1 MSEDLCYQAIGELA
15 AQLESKQISPVELT
29 RAYLERIRELDG
41 KLNSY
46 ITLTEDT
53 AIRQARRAEAEIL
66 AGRYR
71 GPLHGVPYAVKDLV
85 ATKGIRTTWGSR
97 LFEDQV
103 PDHDATIIER
113 LRGAG
118 AILLGKLSMSELAF
132 GGRPEA
138 ALNGPVHN
146 P

>member
-1 MSEDLCYQAIGELA
+1 MSEDLCYQSIGELA

-46 ITLTEDT
+46 ITVTEDV

-71 GPLHGVPYAVKDLV
+71 GPLHGIPYAAKDLV
-85 ATKGIRTTWGSR
+85 AGTNR
-97 LFEDQV
+97 E
-103 PDHDATIIER
+103 HD
-113 LRGAG
+113 LQ
-118 AILLGKLSMSELAF
+118 
-132 GGRPEA
+132 
-138 ALNGPVHN
+138 NGPDTWFTDACGIKKGCRGKKPVS
-146 P
+146 